1 MSKNATGYE
10 AACSFHD
17 THYEVI
23 GAWILE
29 PGKKI
34 TLGKQDNQVSH
45 LQNCVYEWDFL
56 SPCQARG
63 RLWG

>member
-1 MSKNATGYE
+1 MIEDYIYS
-10 AACSFHD
+10 
-17 THYEVI
+17 
-23 GAWILE
+23 L
-29 PGKKI
+29 
-34 TLGKQDNQVSH
+34 LSH

>member
-1 MSKNATGYE
+1 MAYFLSKE
-10 AACSFHD
+10 
-17 THYEVI
+17 
-23 GAWILE
+23 
-29 PGKKI
+29 
-34 TLGKQDNQVSH
+34 SH

>member
-1 MSKNATGYE
+1 MY
-10 AACSFHD
+10 
-17 THYEVI
+17 I
-23 GAWILE
+23 GAAWQRIENVPSSINKSFANL
-29 PGKKI
+29 
-34 TLGKQDNQVSH
+34 KQSSH